1 MIILFIN
8 VGHHWQIHVD
18 KIRFTIGVFNLQR
31 KTTIDNEIQ
40 FCSEDVLLEILKS
53 KVRVN
58 INCILNKTE
67 NFR

>member
-8 VGHHWQIHVD
+8 VGHHWQID
-18 KIRFTIGVFNLQR
+18 KLRFTIGVFNLQR

-53 KVRVN
+53 KVRLN
-58 INCILNKTE
+58 NNCILDETE